1 MNWASILAVIM
12 KLLEAIPYV
21 DRLIRKSPTQE
32 VEGENRG
39 VDHAIEEAD
48 KTGRF
53 NP

>member
-1 MNWASILAVIM
+1 MTWASILAVLM

-21 DRLIRKSPTQE
+21 DRLMRKSPTQV

-39 VDHAIEEAD
+39 VDDAISEAD

-53 NP
+53 KP